1 MRVGR
6 QGTVVSHRLHVL
18 KISTDRAS
26 AVFAD
31 NLFPYTHY
39 RDPGHD
45 PTIVVMRA
53 AAGFGLCCVDRV
65 KLHPN
70 YMTRPQNRA
79 DIYMPGDAAVSLAAE
94 IVSLTGPGPVPAL
107 AAVDPD
113 AFRRG
118 PQTLPRILRTRMAS
132 CSGFRATVAG
142 CIVTSG
148 RTPVYV
154 DNEAPREG
162 HVEMI
167 GPEVHLGIRLAGVQ
181 GRLDPGAVRDAGAW
195 QAASSRPSFGRRE
208 GIVDRPAPTAE
219 MTVEIAFDMDEGAVL
234 AACLL
239 NAGDNGTD
247 AVQGL

>member
-1 MRVGR
+1 M
-6 QGTVVSHRLHVL
+6 SHRLHVL
-18 KISTDRAS
+18 KIPTDRAS
-26 AVFAD
+26 LVFAD

-45 PTIVVMRA
+45 PRIEAVPAGAGVVLR
-53 AAGFGLCCVDRV
+53 CVDRI

-70 YMTRPQNRA
+70 YMCRPQNRA
-79 DIYMPGDAAVSLAAE
+79 DIYMPGDAATALAMD
-94 IVSLTGPGPVPAL
+94 IVAVTGPGPVPEL

-118 PQTLPRILRTRMAS
+118 PQTLPRILRTRMAA

-142 CIVTSG
+142 CVIASG

-154 DNEAPREG
+154 DNEVPREG

-167 GPEVHLGIRLAGVQ
+167 GPEVHLGIRLAGVH
-181 GRLDPGAVRDAGAW
+181 GRLDLGAVHDAAAW
-195 QAASSRPSFGRRE
+195 QAAAGRPSLERRE

-219 MTVEIAFDMDEGAVL
+219 LTVEIAFDMDEGAVL

-239 NAGDNGTD
+239 KAGDGGTD
-247 AVQGL
+247 AVRGA